1 MNMQM
6 VEKNNKIAK
15 KIVFGLLGALTFFI
29 FCFIFLLKYKAGFA
43 DIVYPKLDKIG
54 VRLLSKQSEFL
65 FFIGAFII
73 SLLQLSNKNWILAKF
88 SFAMG
93 CLWVVFYDSLTIWL
107 YSLGVDSFTEAQ
119 KFDWAE
125 AMFYLETMQN
135 ILKPSLSVNGLLLLV
150 ACAIVGLIVFGLL
163 RFIRVRYG
171 FSKKKFSY
179 LKFLVGCLFI
189 TAALHQVF
197 KTAIM
202 TFKESANL
210 FNRVATNFQNPLP
223 VIDFHNT
230 GLKVVVYIGESTS
243 VMNMSLYGYPRK
255 TTPGLD
261 DLLANDPHFLR
272 FNNVFSTHTHT
283 SQSLLEALSV
293 GVGDN
298 NLIQPIYAQK
308 RISLMALLKNG
319 KITPYLYSNQ
329 GESGTWN
336 LAASIIFKNTFKK
349 FSTASGIAGNA
360 DRLMARPSD
369 HEFFARYFEP
379 KILSLPANESAAIFL
394 HSYSGHGLYLDHI
407 PENFGHPIDT
417 YFSVRQPRALVGLNG
432 VAARNVDEYD
442 SAIKYVDFSVTKI
455 IDQIKSYKQPTVFMY
470 FSDHGDAAFADRG
483 HDSVRFIH
491 EMARVPF
498 VIYFNDKAAETYPTL
513 LKKYKNLSDSSAIS
527 TLAQVPSTIIDLLG
541 GEVQK
546 TSIKMLKVNGE
557 KLSEGIQPIIIRET
571 TSGDRYVNLNTT
583 SAPLKGNND
592 QGNSNDIAT
601 DIFVT
606 NINKTSADTK
616 ICYDRANTIGKAL
629 RGALVTDCLQL
640 SMADEKIGADI
651 GSILAIAKAK
661 NKAMWIDSEPID
673 SSAKCTKLLGYLTGL
688 PNKNNL
694 VNLSSDAN
702 TMHPDFIAC
711 TQEIKKMGFRTAYKV
726 STNKLIVCAK
736 ILDAK
741 SQETQDGCKT
751 LENDLEKIIASRLF
765 TDFSFDYD
773 GIHAMENSVAA
784 NKLGWNTRNVNVKNY
799 SAINASRF
807 RMVALNNDD
816 PNGLLY

>member
-1 MNMQM
+1 MNIQ
-6 VEKNNKIAK
+6 VVKKNETTK
-15 KIVFGLLGALTFFI
+15 KIVFGLVVGLTLLILG
-29 FCFIFLLKYKAGFA
+29 FIFLLKYKAGFA
-43 DIVYPKLDKIG
+43 DIVYPKLNKIG

-73 SLLQLSNKNWILAKF
+73 SLLQLSNRNWLLAKI
-88 SFAMG
+88 SFGMG
-93 CLWVVFYDSLTIWL
+93 CLWVIFNDSLTIWL
-107 YSLGVDSFTEAQ
+107 YSLGVDSFTEAH

-125 AMFYLETMQN
+125 AMFYVETMQN
-135 ILKPSLSVNGLLLLV
+135 ILKPTLSVNVFLHLI
-150 ACAIVGLIVFGLL
+150 AYAIAGLIVFGVL
-163 RFIRVRYG
+163 RSIRARYG

-202 TFKESANL
+202 TFKDSETL
-210 FNRVATNFQNPLP
+210 FNKVATNFQNPLP

-255 TTPGLD
+255 TTPRLD
-261 DLLANDPHFLR
+261 DLLAYDPHFLR

-298 NLIQPIYAQK
+298 KLIQPIYAQK
-308 RISLMALLKNG
+308 RISLMELLKNG
-319 KITPYLYSNQ
+319 KITPFLYSNQ
-329 GESGTWN
+329 GASGTWN

-360 DRLMARPSD
+360 DRLMVRPSD
-369 HEFFARYFEP
+369 HEFFAKYFEP

-394 HSYSGHGLYLDHI
+394 HSYSGHGRYLEHI

-417 YFSVRQPRALVGLNG
+417 YFSARQPRALVGLNVG
-432 VAARNVDEYD
+432 VAKNVDQYD

-455 IDQIKSYKQPTVFMY
+455 IDQIKSYEQPTVFMY
-470 FSDHGDAAFADRG
+470 FSDHGDAAYVDRG
-483 HDSVRFIH
+483 HDSARFIH

-498 VIYFNDKAAETYPTL
+498 VIYFNNKAAESYPTL
-513 LKKYKNLSDSSAIS
+513 FKKYKNLAGSSAIS

-546 TSIKMLKVNGE
+546 TSIKLLKVNGE
-557 KLSEGIQPIIIRET
+557 KLTEGIQPIIIRET
-571 TSGDRYVNLNTT
+571 TSGDRYVNLNAI

-592 QGNSNDIAT
+592 QGNGNDIAT

-640 SMADEKIGADI
+640 SMADETIGTDI
-651 GSILAIAKAK
+651 GSIIAIAKAK
-661 NKAMWIDSEPID
+661 NKAMWIDSETID
-673 SSAKCTKLLGYLTGL
+673 SSAKCIKLLGDLTDL
-688 PNKNNL
+688 RNKNNL
-694 VNLSSDAN
+694 VNFSPDVN
-702 TMHPDFIAC
+702 ITQPDFIAC
-711 TQEIKKMGFRTAYKV
+711 TQEIKKMGFRTAYKIP
-726 STNKLIVCAK
+726 TNKLMVCVK
-736 ILDAK
+736 VLDTKAQVTED
-741 SQETQDGCKT
+741 SCKT
-751 LENDLEKIIASRLF
+751 LENDLGKIVSSRLF
-765 TDFSFDYD
+765 TDFSFDYN

-784 NKLGWNTRNVNVKNY
+784 NKLGWDTRNVNVKNY
-799 SAINASRF
+799 SGINASRF
-807 RMVALNNDD
+807 QMVTLNNDD
-816 PNGLLY
+816 PNGLLH

>member
-1 MNMQM
+1 
-6 VEKNNKIAK
+6 VIEKKNKITK
-15 KIVFGLLGALTFFI
+15 KIIFCLVGSLTFFI
-29 FCFIFLLKYKAGFA
+29 LGFIFLLKYKAGFA
-43 DIVYPKLDKIG
+43 NIAYPTLDKIG
-54 VRLLSKQSEFL
+54 VRVLSKQSEYL

-73 SLLQLSNKNWILAKF
+73 SLVQLSNKNWHLAKI

-93 CLWVVFYDSLTIWL
+93 CLWVIFHDSLTIWL

-119 KFDWAE
+119 NFDWAE
-125 AMFYLETMQN
+125 AMFYVETMKN
-135 ILKPSLSVNGLLLLV
+135 ILKPTLSFKELVLLIAYAV
-150 ACAIVGLIVFGLL
+150 AGLIVFGFL
-163 RFIRVRYG
+163 RSIRGRYG

-197 KTAIM
+197 KTAIVK
-202 TFKESANL
+202 FKESGDI
-210 FNRVATNFQNPLP
+210 FNKVTTNFQNPLP
-223 VIDFHNT
+223 VIDFHHT

-255 TTPGLD
+255 TTPELD
-261 DLLANDPHFLR
+261 NLLANDPHFLR

-293 GVGDN
+293 GVDNN
-298 NLIQPIYAQK
+298 NLILPINERK
-308 RISLMALLKNG
+308 RISLMDILKNG
-319 KITPYLYSNQ
+319 KIAPFLYSNQ

-336 LAASIIFKNTFKK
+336 LASSIIFKNAFKK

-360 DRLMARPSD
+360 DRLMPRPND
-369 HEFFARYFEP
+369 HEFFAKYFQP
-379 KILSLPANESAAIFL
+379 KILSLPANESAVIFL
-394 HSYSGHGLYLDHI
+394 HSYSGHGLYFDHI
-407 PENFGHPIDT
+407 PENFRHPVDD
-417 YFSVRQPRALVGLNG
+417 YFSARQPLALVGLNL
-432 VAARNVDEYD
+432 AAAKNVDEYD
-442 SAIKYVDFSVTKI
+442 SAIKYVDFSVAKI
-455 IDQIKSYKQPTVFMY
+455 IDRIKSYEQPTVFMY

-483 HDSVRFIH
+483 HDSARFIH

-498 VIYFNDKAAETYPTL
+498 VIYFNNRAAESYPL
-513 LKKYKNLSDSSAIS
+513 LFKKYKNLADSSAIS

-546 TSIKMLKVNGE
+546 TSIKLLKVNGD
-557 KLSEGIQPIIIRET
+557 KLTEGIQPIIIRET
-571 TSGDRYVNLNTT
+571 TAGDSYVNLNATS

-592 QGNSNDIAT
+592 QANGNNDIAT
-601 DIFVT
+601 DIFVA

-640 SMADEKIGADI
+640 SMADETIGTDI
-651 GSILAIAKAK
+651 SSIIAIAKAK
-661 NKAMWIDSEPID
+661 NKAMWIDSEPVD
-673 SSAKCTKLLGYLTGL
+673 SSAKCTKLLGYLADL

-694 VNLSSDAN
+694 INFSTDVNI
-702 TMHPDFIAC
+702 THPDFVTC

-726 STNKLIVCAK
+726 STNKLMVCAK
-736 ILDAK
+736 ALDTK
-741 SQETQDGCKT
+741 SQETEDSCKT

-765 TDFSFDYD
+765 TDFSFDYG

-799 SAINASRF
+799 STINANRF
-807 RMVALNNDD
+807 RMVTLNNDD
-816 PNGLLY
+816 PNGLLQ